1 MPRCR
6 SPVAPFVECYPHWAV
21 ANTPQ
26 TAAEP
31 LAEVRADHAA
41 GVTAGGSRGLAAY
54 SGAMT
59 DLAAV
64 LRANGMRLT
73 PQRRRV
79 VDALARLGHATPDA
93 VTAEVGADGGAAL
106 PASTIYRAIEALEE
120 LGLVAH
126 THLDHRAP
134 TFHLA
139 GHADHIHLVCLGC
152 RAVDEVPVALAGEF
166 VAGLT
171 AARGFRADVT
181 HMAVHGWCASC
192 GGPR

>member
-1 MPRCR
+1 MFRR
-6 SPVAPFVECYPHWAV
+6 
-21 ANTPQ
+21 
-26 TAAEP
+26 
-31 LAEVRADHAA
+31 
-41 GVTAGGSRGLAAY
+41 GGRGPGDRRGSSGARAAY
-54 SGAMT
+54 SGLVS

-93 VTAEVGADGGAAL
+93 VAAEAGADGGSPLA
-106 PASTIYRAIEALEE
+106 ASTIYRALEALEE

-152 RAVDEVPVALAGEF
+152 HTIDEVPVEVAAEF
-166 VAGLT
+166 VAGMA

-181 HMAVHGWCASC
+181 HMAVHGWCSSC
-192 GGPR
+192 GGPQ